1 MGRIII
7 VDNLKNAEIIK
18 EKVYP
23 KEQIEEYKRIS
34 DETDKLIKEA
44 RKKEGRAYIKA
55 KYFIAR

>member
-7 VDNLKNAEIIK
+7 ADNLKKEEIIK

-23 KEQIEEYKRIS
+23 KEKIEEYKGIC
-34 DETDKLIKEA
+34 DETDRLIKEA
-44 RKKEGRAYIKA
+44 RKKEGRAYIKS